1 MSSIFD
7 SAGNADPT
15 GALSTATAAVKL
27 VGAVI
32 KVAPAVKNA
41 YDRRANSLNSPTS
54 LSPTTLGGGEQD
66 VTGVST
72 KAPPP
77 IPQGAINKPPPSL
90 AEQRVNPDRERR
102 AYETI
107 NYVLRTIGSRILEAG
122 HVNVDALARALT
134 AATAHIEVKLFSLET
149 NRLFQSLSHKLN
161 DVVLVNSVFTS
172 IYFLAFLIAEIE
184 KSLPNWKPEY
194 TLLGPLIFQE
204 LFKAAIGE
212 DAFRENKTANLD
224 AYRVLATTAGLLRPT
239 DIGYS
244 IFPGMKR
251 FGTDSLL
258 LRRTRISVLLP

>member
-1 MSSIFD
+1 MASSAFD
-7 SAGNADPT
+7 IASNADPT
-15 GALSTATAAVKL
+15 GALSTAAAAVKL

-32 KVAPAVKNA
+32 RVAPAVKNA
-41 YDRRANSLNSPTS
+41 YDRRTNSLNSPTS
-54 LSPTTLGGGEQD
+54 LSPTSPGGGEQD

-77 IPQGAINKPPPSL
+77 IPQGTNKPPPSL
-90 AEQRVNPDRERR
+90 AEQRVNPERERR

-122 HVNVDALARALT
+122 HVNVEALAKALT

-194 TLLGPLIFQE
+194 PLLGPLIFQE
-204 LFKAAIGE
+204 IFKAAIGE

-239 DIGYS
+239 DISYS
-244 IFPGMKR
+244 IFPGML
-251 FGTDSLL
+251 SLIIL
-258 LRRTRISVLLP
+258 KAI